1 MNATRTILQNPV
13 IAFLKLIRIENLIII
28 FLTQYL
34 IRYCI
39 LDSLLVY
46 STESYY
52 QKIYLQLSH
61 TTFFLLSLST
71 VLIAAAG
78 YIINDYFDIK
88 TDKINHPDT
97 VVLDRTIKRRWAM
110 VIHLLFN
117 AIGILLGIYVAYKAG
132 NIRLA
137 IIHLISAGFLWY
149 YSTTFK
155 KQLLIGNIIVSF
167 LTAMVPLTVVL
178 FDMPKVIENYS
189 IMMPDV
195 TLQFDTMYKY
205 ILSFSFFAFITS
217 MIREII
223 KDMEDFRGDVETGCR
238 TVPIAWGMRAAKAL
252 VIGLISNTVL
262 LLIFVISKLYNSSS
276 ENIPTLYILCGLILP
291 FIYLIYKVYRA
302 QTQHDFHS
310 ASILVK
316 IIMLIGVS
324 FSLVIYYLSNYAAG

>member
-1 MNATRTILQNPV
+1 MSSTKAILQNPV
-13 IAFLKLIRIENLIII
+13 IAFLKLIRFENLIII

-34 IRYCI
+34 IRYCV
-39 LDSLLVY
+39 LDSLLIYV
-46 STESYY
+46 TESYY

-97 VVLDRTIKRRWAM
+97 VVLDRIIKRRWAM

-117 AIGILLGIYVAYKAG
+117 AVGILLGIYVAWKAG

-155 KQLLIGNIIVSF
+155 KQLLVGNIIVSF

-189 IMMPDV
+189 VMMPDAN
-195 TLQFDTMYKY
+195 LRFDTMYKY
-205 ILSFSFFAFITS
+205 ILSFSIFAFLGS

-223 KDMEDFRGDVETGCR
+223 KDMEDFKGDIETGCR

-262 LLIFVISKLYNSSS
+262 LLIFVVSKLYSST
-276 ENIPTLYILCGLILP
+276 EKIPTFYILIGIVLP

-302 QTQHDFHS
+302 QTQQDFHS

-316 IIMLIGVS
+316 VIMLIGVS
-324 FSLVIYYLSNYAAG
+324 FSLIIYYLSNYATG

>member
-1 MNATRTILQNPV
+1 MQNPV
-13 IAFLKLIRIENLIII
+13 IAFLKLIRFENLLII

-34 IRYCI
+34 VRYCI

-46 STESYY
+46 STEKYN

-117 AIGILLGIYVAYKAG
+117 AAGIFLGVFVAWKAG
-132 NIRLA
+132 NVRLA

-167 LTAMVPLTVVL
+167 LTALVPLTVVL

-189 IMMPDV
+189 IMMPDT

-205 ILSFSFFAFITS
+205 ILSFSVFAFLTS

-223 KDMEDFRGDVETGCR
+223 KDMEDFKGDVETGCH
-238 TVPIAWGMRAAKAL
+238 TVPIAWGMRAAKAI
-252 VIGLISNTVL
+252 VIGIISNTVL
-262 LLIFVISKLYNSSS
+262 LLFFVVYKLYNTSE
-276 ENIPTLYILCGLILP
+276 ENIPTLYIFCGLILP
-291 FIYLIYKVYRA
+291 FLFLIYKVYKA
-302 QTQHDFHS
+302 QSQKDFHW
-310 ASILVK
+310 ASIFVK
-316 IIMLIGVS
+316 VIMLIGVS
-324 FSLVIYYLSNYAAG
+324 FSLVIYYLSNYGEN